1 MKAVPNAFMKGDA
14 DSDDDDDGKRVVRSH
29 KDKRWEQMTETITK
43 MKNSM
48 KNNDWNAVTEDF
60 ASLHKLLDK
69 AKQIVAKEG
78 VPTFYFKALLSLDAS
93 LQKALADKP
102 AIKKMSKTNA
112 KSLNGMKQN
121 LKKKMTEHEAKLGE
135 VKKAEAKGPK
145 QIKDY
150 NEAEIDDRCN
160 LILSQRGRKGKTSV
174 EDQISVLSQLA
185 DVTRSPCSPSW

>member
-1 MKAVPNAFMKGDA
+1 MQGDA

-78 VPTFYFKALLSLDAS
+78 VPTFYFKALLSLDGC

-102 AIKKMSKTNA
+102 ARRPMPRRPAALPRNMHA
-112 KSLNGMKQN
+112 R
-121 LKKKMTEHEAKLGE
+121 
-135 VKKAEAKGPK
+135 AE
-145 QIKDY
+145 
-150 NEAEIDDRCN
+150 E
-160 LILSQRGRKGKTSV
+160 
-174 EDQISVLSQLA
+174 
-185 DVTRSPCSPSW
+185 